1 MEEIS
6 DDADD
11 RNSLFRNIQ
20 VEGEVD
26 VSAEGTYELTYFVV
40 DSDGNN
46 SNAAQLKVT
55 VRE

>member
-40 DSDGNN
+40 DSDGNR
-46 SNAAQLKVT
+46 SNEEVMTVT
-55 VRE
+55 VTA